1 MVGNREVATL
11 TKTALRSPAMAT
23 LSTDFSSAPETR
35 LLRPFDFAQGRLYG
49 ALLSWHNAGARA
61 TTTSKAR
68 GRRRPRLHGQT
79 SRWQNQKRKA
89 GSSFVGM

>member
-23 LSTDFSSAPETR
+23 LSNDFSSATETR

-49 ALLSWHNAGARA
+49 ALLS
-61 TTTSKAR
+61 
-68 GRRRPRLHGQT
+68 
-79 SRWQNQKRKA
+79 
-89 GSSFVGM
+89 